1 MTEVLG
7 VVASAIAVIQ
17 ISKEV
22 ISLCKFYIE
31 ALSSDA
37 PTSLRAVLI
46 EVSTLKSVLE
56 GLEFLSKCE
65 TFTPALENRLAASDG
80 PIEGCKAAM
89 TALEKLFPKQSL
101 QNRLNASKR
110 QKVQA
115 TFATLAWPLKQG
127 QVQDLLQ
134 QISRH
139 KDGIQLA
146 LTTEITKDIKDI
158 KAVSEEIRSI
168 LTGEQ
173 RHRVYDWLTST
184 DPSPIHNRSRK
195 LYEHGTGSWMLR
207 SPYWTDWLASGVRY
221 LWVHGIPG
229 SGKTILASWLIENVQ
244 DHCKRVS
251 TENSP
256 CASAYYYC
264 YFGHHQDETAPFLRW
279 VITQLSRQAE
289 VVSTLMHSL
298 FKRGAEPSIP
308 ELLDTLEQILQVF
321 SCVYI
326 VIDGVD
332 ESNPRDELLEVIHT
346 LVTDRRFPNLQIL
359 VTSRKDF
366 DIERVM
372 EKVFVSVPMSNEL
385 VEQDIRLHVRSILRS
400 NIKFQCWPNDLLI
413 EVEDAV
419 STKAKGMF
427 RWAVCQLH
435 ELQRLKGERDVV
447 SKALARLP
455 KDLDETYDRIFL
467 RIPREDWQFVSH
479 AFQWLWFYGELGPPD
494 NGTPSVLLLDAIEI
508 STSRTGNRDN
518 HVHYNSERLREL
530 CGCLIS
536 SLEDSIS
543 FAHYTVKEYLDSDRI
558 CQGPF
563 IVFSTERTKVMFTCL
578 DVLLLQAQRV
588 ASQDLEDV
596 EANHHLRFDDLW
608 KNLSFHSFFYARTS
622 LKIWGQEISKSDE
635 IYMRVKRLLC
645 PSTQFLRCLG
655 KLAFYEAEDIDQWY
669 ELLEETEFFGTLAW
683 TIDWNEHLTDSD
695 ASLFLSLFL
704 LAGDIES
711 PLLCRLIREADLKTI
726 LSNRIAMKKE
736 GSFYTHSLN
745 GERHETHEITET
757 YEFDGPLVEV
767 MVQFL
772 PQETEH
778 FHSLLVNHTGLYNP
792 STTLIYFIGHHISDP
807 LDDDPMYDRPYFCP
821 LRHLLEVGAQPNL
834 SGYPLTPLQIAVAA
848 RNLEGVRLLL
858 HFRADPN
865 CIGDPLSNAWP
876 ANSLIAEFKGFYG
889 MSPLR
894 ICRSGGWLSLTGDL
908 GGESMTSS
916 METIQQLL
924 LAYGGRDFQREPNE
938 SLTA

>member
-1 MTEVLG
+1 MAEVLG

-17 ISKEV
+17 ISKEI

-56 GLEFLSKCE
+56 GLEFISKCE
-65 TFTPALENRLAASDG
+65 TFTPALQNRLAASDG
-80 PIEGCKAAM
+80 PIEGCRAAL

-101 QNRLNASKR
+101 QNRQNASKR
-110 QKVQA
+110 RKVQV

-146 LTTEITKDIKDI
+146 LTTEVTKDIKDV
-158 KAVSEEIRSI
+158 KAVSEEIHSI

-207 SPYWTDWLASGVRY
+207 SPYWTDWLASSVRC

-244 DHCKRVS
+244 DHCNRAS

-279 VITQLSRQAE
+279 VITQLSRHAE
-289 VVSTLMHSL
+289 VVSTLMYSL
-298 FKRGAEPSIP
+298 FKRGTEPSIP

-346 LVTDRRFPNLQIL
+346 LVTDRRFPSLQIL
-359 VTSRKDF
+359 VTSREYV

-372 EKVFVSVPMSNEL
+372 EKVFVSVPMSNGL

-419 STKAKGMF
+419 STKAEGMQVFDHIEIIALLTGYRF

-447 SKALARLP
+447 SEALARLP

-467 RIPREDWQFVSH
+467 RIPQEDRQFVSH
-479 AFQWLWFYGELGPPD
+479 AFQWLWFYGESSPHYF
-494 NGTPSVLLLDAIEI
+494 GTSSILLLDAIESSI
-508 STSRTGNRDN
+508 SRSNN
-518 HVHYNSERLREL
+518 PNSNVLYNPERLREL

-536 SLEDSIS
+536 SLDDSIS
-543 FAHYTVKEYLDSDRI
+543 FAHYTVKEYLDSARI
-558 CQGPF
+558 CQGPLF
-563 IVFSTERTKVMFTCL
+563 VFSTKQAKVLSTCL
-578 DVLLLQAQRV
+578 DVLLLRAQTF
-588 ASQDLEDV
+588 ASQDFKYFEENDPL
-596 EANHHLRFDDLW
+596 LFDEQDPW
-608 KNLSFHSFFYARTS
+608 KNLGFRS
-622 LKIWGQEISKSDE
+622 LFDAGNLLRKWGQEISKNDNL
-635 IYMRVKRLLC
+635 YRRVKRLLG
-645 PSTQFLRCLG
+645 PSTQYFRCLG
-655 KLAFYEAEDIDQWY
+655 KVGFNDGRREWFERFLDLKFLVAQYA
-669 ELLEETEFFGTLAW
+669 G
-683 TIDWNEHLTDSD
+683 TIDWNEDLTDSD

-704 LAGDIES
+704 VTDDIES
-711 PLLCRLIREADLKTI
+711 PLLSRLIREADLKA
-726 LSNRIAMKKE
+726 LFSNRIVLRKKWCIHTRN
-736 GSFYTHSLN
+736 GNGQLN
-745 GERHETHEITET
+745 DVVGT
-757 YEFDGPLVEV
+757 YEFDGPLIEV
-767 MVQFL
+767 MVQL
-772 PQETEH
+772 VGQKWDDLS
-778 FHSLLVNHTGLYNP
+778 SLLVIIRHILSPYSRIIILPFVHSNIYWKLELNP
-792 STTLIYFIGHHISDP
+792 ISQDIP
-807 LDDDPMYDRPYFCP
+807 
-821 LRHLLEVGAQPNL
+821 
-834 SGYPLTPLQIAVAA
+834 
-848 RNLEGVRLLL
+848 
-858 HFRADPN
+858 
-865 CIGDPLSNAWP
+865 
-876 ANSLIAEFKGFYG
+876 
-889 MSPLR
+889 
-894 ICRSGGWLSLTGDL
+894 
-908 GGESMTSS
+908 
-916 METIQQLL
+916 
-924 LAYGGRDFQREPNE
+924 
-938 SLTA
+938 

>member
-1 MTEVLG
+1 MRNL
-7 VVASAIAVIQ
+7 
-17 ISKEV
+17 
-22 ISLCKFYIE
+22 
-31 ALSSDA
+31 
-37 PTSLRAVLI
+37 
-46 EVSTLKSVLE
+46 
-56 GLEFLSKCE
+56 
-65 TFTPALENRLAASDG
+65 TPALQNRLAASDG
-80 PIEGCKAAM
+80 PIEGCRAAM

-101 QNRLNASKR
+101 QNGQNASKR

-115 TFATLAWPLKQG
+115 TFATLALPLKQG
-127 QVQDLLQ
+127 QVQYLLQ

-139 KDGIQLA
+139 RDGIQLA
-146 LTTEITKDIKDI
+146 LTTEVTKDIKDI
-158 KAVSEEIRSI
+158 KAASEEIRSI

-173 RHRVYDWLTST
+173 RHRVYNWLTST

-207 SPYWTDWLASGVRY
+207 SQHWTDWLASSTQC
-221 LWVHGIPG
+221 LWVRGIPG
-229 SGKTILASWLIENVQ
+229 CGKTILASWLIGNVQ
-244 DHCKRVS
+244 DHCERVS
-251 TENSP
+251 IENSP
-256 CASAYYYC
+256 CTSAYYYC
-264 YFGHHQDETAPFLRW
+264 YFGHHQDEAAPFLRW

-289 VVSTLMHSL
+289 VVPTLMHNL
-298 FKRGAEPSIP
+298 FKRGGEPSIY
-308 ELLDTLEQILQVF
+308 ELLDALEQILQVF
-321 SCVYI
+321 SCVYV
-326 VIDGVD
+326 VIDAVD

-346 LVTDRRFPNLQIL
+346 FVTDQKFSNLQIL
-359 VTSRKDF
+359 VTSREYI

-372 EKVFVSVPMSNEL
+372 EKVSVSVPMSNEL
-385 VEQDIRLHVRSILRS
+385 VAEDIRLHVQSILRS
-400 NIKFQCWPNDLLI
+400 NPKFRCWPDDLLI

-419 STKAKGMF
+419 STQAEGMF

-435 ELQRLKGERDVV
+435 ELQRLKGERNVV
-447 SKALARLP
+447 SNALERLP

-467 RIPREDWQFVSH
+467 RIPQEDWQFVSH
-479 AFQWLWFYGELGPPD
+479 AFQWLWFYGELGPPY
-494 NGTPSVLLLDAIEI
+494 NGTPSVLLLDAIES

-530 CGCLIS
+530 CGCLIG

-543 FAHYTVKEYLDSDRI
+543 FAHYTVKEYLDSARI
-558 CQGPF
+558 CQGPL
-563 IVFSTERTKVMFTCL
+563 IVFSTERTKVMSTCL
-578 DVLLLQAQRV
+578 DVLLLQAQTV
-588 ASQDLEDV
+588 ASQHLKDV

-635 IYMRVKRLLC
+635 IYMRVKKLLC
-645 PSTQFLRCLG
+645 PSTQYLRCLG
-655 KLAFYEAEDIDQWY
+655 KLAFNEAEDIDQWY
-669 ELLEETEFFGTLAW
+669 DLLEETEFFGTLAW

-704 LAGDIES
+704 FASNIES

-726 LSNRIAMKKE
+726 LSNRIVLKKD
-736 GSFYTHSLN
+736 GNFYTHSMN
-745 GERHETHEITET
+745 GQRYERHEITET

-778 FHSLLVNHTGLYNP
+778 FHSLLANHNGLYNP
-792 STTLIYFIGHHISDP
+792 STTLIYFIGHHRYDP
-807 LDDDPMYDRPYFCP
+807 LDDDLMYNRPHFCP

-894 ICRSGGWLSLTGDL
+894 ICRSGGWMSLAGDL

-916 METIQQLL
+916 METIQYLL
-924 LAYGGRDFQREPNE
+924 LAYGGRDFQRESSEP
-938 SLTA
+938 LTA